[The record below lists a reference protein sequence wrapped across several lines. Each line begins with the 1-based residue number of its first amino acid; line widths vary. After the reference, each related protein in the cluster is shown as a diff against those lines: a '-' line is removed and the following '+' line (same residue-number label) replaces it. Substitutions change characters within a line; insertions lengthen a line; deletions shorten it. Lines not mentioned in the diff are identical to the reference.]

1 MKRNGFTLVEIL
13 VAISIM
19 VLVFSFGLVNYL
31 QFRDK
36 QRLVQSVN
44 MVKQAVAD
52 AQNAARSGRLFDCSP
67 LRYYKLIFNNGEIIF
82 EIYCAVD
89 PNEIKRY
96 QLSENVYFIPNLQDL
111 YIYPMNGLIDTN
123 SDMNDR
129 ESDNYEVILESS
141 TGDQKTLCI
150 DKTGTIIEEACP

>member
-19 VLVFSFGLVNYL
+19 VLMFSLGLVNYL
-31 QFRDK
+31 EFRDK
-36 QRLVQSVN
+36 QRMTQSVN

-67 LRYYKLIFNNGEIIF
+67 LEYYKLIFNDGEIIF
-82 EIYCAVD
+82 ETNCSTVPD
-89 PNEIKRY
+89 EIKRY
-96 QLSENVYFIPNLQDL
+96 QLSEEVEFISGPEL
-111 YIYPMNGLIDTN
+111 YIYPLNGLIDN
-123 SDMNDR
+123 NDNMDTQV
-129 ESDNYEVILESS
+129 EHNFEVILQSS

-150 DKTGTIIEEACP
+150 DKTGTIKDESC